1 MKKFY
6 ILIILTII
14 ANCLSAQQN
23 FSSNYIKHI
32 LNRNHQ
38 LNLLEKYNPF
48 EIKSDFWVQAD
59 MLSQIWTDDNWLN
72 MAYTQFFY
80 NSNGQLTND
89 LNHGW
94 EDNTWIINTRTTYT
108 YENNLQAVMI
118 TENWEND
125 TWVPYMKSQWTYN
138 ENGRVT
144 SILDQNSVN
153 NEWVNSSQTTYTY
166 SGNNCTEL
174 LMQDWV
180 NETWETT
187 HRTTYEYDGEGN
199 NIVSISETF
208 IMGISIKSKTIN
220 TFENGLKVTELNQSL
235 EGTEWVDVSKSTYTY
250 NESRQQTQFVS
261 EQWTG
266 AEWMYTINGLYTYDG
281 NGNNTEILTQI
292 WQNDAWVN
300 FMKVTINY
308 QQTTD
313 VEEAAISNQPISF
326 RLFQNYPNPFN
337 PSTKI
342 KYSIPYIGTHRGV
355 FVQLKV
361 YDILGNEVAVLVNEE
376 KPAGEYQA
384 EFNAANLPSGLYLY
398 RLQSGNYSETKKML
412 MLK

>member
-23 FSSNYIKHI
+23 FSSNYFEHK

-38 LNLLEKYNPF
+38 LNLLENYNPF

-153 NEWVNSSQTTYTY
+153 NEWVNSSQITYTY

-266 AEWMYTINGLYTYDG
+266 AEWMYTINGLYTYDAD
-281 NGNNTEILTQI
+281 GNNTEILTQI

-342 KYSIPYIGTHRGV
+342 KYSIPYVETRRGV

>member
-14 ANCLSAQQN
+14 TNCLSAQQN
-23 FSSNYIKHI
+23 FSSNYFEHK

-166 SGNNCTEL
+166 SDNNCTEL

-235 EGTEWVDVSKSTYTY
+235 EGTEWVDVSKSTYSY

-342 KYSIPYIGTHRGV
+342 KYSIPYVGTHRAV